1 MSQAELK
8 SSVNYQRSPVGSTA
22 ILPSKTQPDV
32 AAITDQNNLAQ
43 LQLGDQIAFHGIS
56 RSVLTSFPI
65 IMTEFLCIAAVAF
78 LSASLCSLILPD
90 YSVNGLTLFLTLAVS
105 QLLLNYVF
113 GLYPGIGMPPSVELR
128 LTSYSTTVVHLVLM
142 FSSLLSVP
150 SQAWGTVAA
159 LCFTGVALVITLPL
173 ARWGIRQLCA
183 KFSWW
188 GEPVLVFGNG
198 AQTISIVN
206 ELRHRPGLGF
216 TPFAILTYD
225 SLNEWHLP
233 MELRVAKPTD
243 VTRLATEYGIS
254 WAIFATAD
262 LSKEEISANMALCS
276 EAVPHRLLISD
287 LDLLPSQWNRTHDCG
302 GQAGLQI
309 TEKLLL
315 PWPRFVKRTMDLMIS
330 LALCFLLLP
339 LILGIAAM
347 VKLTSPG
354 PVFYGQTRIG
364 RCGRKF
370 MAWKFRSMRSD
381 ADAFLE
387 QYLVSHPDA
396 AAEFA
401 ATHKLKDDPRITKI
415 GNFLRKT
422 SLDELPQL
430 WNVIMGEM
438 SLVGPR
444 PITDSEVDKYDEVY
458 AQYCRVR
465 PGITGL
471 WQVSGRSLTTYEKRV
486 ELDASYV
493 RNWSP
498 WYDIFILVRTV
509 KTVLF
514 REGAF

>member
-1 MSQAELK
+1 M
-8 SSVNYQRSPVGSTA
+8 
-22 ILPSKTQPDV
+22 
-32 AAITDQNNLAQ
+32 
-43 LQLGDQIAFHGIS
+43 
-56 RSVLTSFPI
+56 
-65 IMTEFLCIAAVAF
+65 
-78 LSASLCSLILPD
+78 
-90 YSVNGLTLFLTLAVS
+90 
-105 QLLLNYVF
+105 
-113 GLYPGIGMPPSVELR
+113 
-128 LTSYSTTVVHLVLM
+128 
-142 FSSLLSVP
+142 
-150 SQAWGTVAA
+150 
-159 LCFTGVALVITLPL
+159 LVIALPL
-173 ARWGIRQLCA
+173 ARWGVRQVCA
-183 KFSWW
+183 KLSWW
-188 GEPVLVFGNG
+188 GEPVLIFGNG
-198 AQTISIVN
+198 AQTIAIVN

-216 TPFAILTYD
+216 TPFAILSED
-225 SLNEWHLP
+225 SLKDWHLP
-233 MELRVAKPTD
+233 DGLRVAKPADATL
-243 VTRLATEYGIS
+243 LANEYGIS

-262 LSKEEISANMALCS
+262 LSKDEIATNMSLCQQ
-276 EAVPHRLLISD
+276 AVPHRLLISD

-315 PWPRFVKRTMDLMIS
+315 PWPRFVKRLMDLMIS
-330 LALCFLLLP
+330 LSLGFILFP
-339 LILGIAAM
+339 LILGIAAI

-370 MAWKFRSMRSD
+370 KAWKFRSMRSD
-381 ADAFLE
+381 ADEFLKH
-387 QYLVSHPDA
+387 YLASHPEA
-396 AAEFA
+396 ATEYA
-401 ATHKLKDDPRITKI
+401 ATHKLKDDPRITRI
-415 GNFLRKT
+415 GNFLRKS